1 MCENEDYCPEEE
13 EKDEEIEVVT
23 GPICE
28 VCGKPSDSIYE
39 CYVKRELRGRFEMVK
54 IFLCA
59 LHFMEQIAQ
68 DGTPPPPEDDAE
80 GLLDELKEFM
90 EHFGEGDDEWEEEDD
105 DDESGKGIRKKCNV
119 DRTGQSFG

>member
-13 EKDEEIEVVT
+13 EKEEEIEVVS

-59 LHFMEQIAQ
+59 LHFMEQIAI
-68 DGTPPPPEDDAE
+68 DSVPPPPEDEAHSIDD
-80 GLLDELKEFM
+80 LWKEFM
-90 EHFGEGDDEWEEEDD
+90 EHFGGPDD
-105 DDESGKGIRKKCNV
+105 DDEDDDEDGNGGGLRKKSNV
-119 DRTGQSFG
+119 DRENQSFG